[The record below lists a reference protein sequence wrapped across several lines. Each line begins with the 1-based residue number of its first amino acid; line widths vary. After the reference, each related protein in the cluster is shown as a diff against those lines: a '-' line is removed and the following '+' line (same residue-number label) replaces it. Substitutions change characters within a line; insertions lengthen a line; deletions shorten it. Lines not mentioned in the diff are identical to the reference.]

1 MPALDIDLSEQDA
14 RRARVATPL
23 IALAVVGVAAAVAYR
38 VVSRTIGDARL
49 RGAARDAA
57 LQVAANEKR
66 TGRPRKQPASV
77 GDDLKVI
84 EGIGP
89 RFESVL
95 KSAGV
100 TTLRDLAESRP
111 GRLETIL
118 RESGGRMAD
127 PSTWP
132 AQARLAADGEWQE
145 LTDLQAML
153 KAGRPPR

>member
-1 MPALDIDLSEQDA
+1 MPALGIDLSERDT
-14 RRARVATPL
+14 RRARAAAPL
-23 IALAVVGVAAAVAYR
+23 IALAVLGASAAVAYR
-38 VVSRTIGDARL
+38 VASRTIGDVRVRGRARN
-49 RGAARDAA
+49 AA
-57 LQVAANEKR
+57 LQVAANKQR
-66 TGRPRKQPASV
+66 TGRPRKQAASV

-132 AQARLAADGEWQE
+132 AQARLAADGAWQE

-153 KAGRPPR
+153 KAGRRAR

>member
-1 MPALDIDLSEQDA
+1 MPTFDIDLSDQDA
-14 RRARVATPL
+14 RRARAATPFV
-23 IALAVVGVAAAVAYR
+23 ALAVLGVAAAVAYR
-38 VVSRTIGDARL
+38 VVSRTIGNARV

-57 LQVAANEKR
+57 LQVAANKTR
-66 TGRPRKQPASV
+66 TGRPRTKAASV

-100 TTLRDLAESRP
+100 TTLRDLADSRP

-127 PSTWP
+127 PSTWA

-153 KAGRPPR
+153 KAGRRAR